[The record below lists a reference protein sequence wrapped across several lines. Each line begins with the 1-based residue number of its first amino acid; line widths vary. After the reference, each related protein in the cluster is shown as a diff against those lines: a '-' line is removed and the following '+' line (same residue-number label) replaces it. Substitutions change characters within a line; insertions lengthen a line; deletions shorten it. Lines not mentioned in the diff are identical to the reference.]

1 MTGTN
6 LTSSLACAVVLSFLI
21 LATLVLPTLF
31 KLCKRSRL
39 EELPADWLE
48 RFSPESY
55 RPMEG
60 LLNREDFAFLFR
72 QPGFDFSLYRKLRQ
86 ERLQIFRQYLDR
98 MIVDF
103 NRLHLVARLALAHS
117 NEDHSELL
125 VKLILLK
132 VRFSASVLA
141 AEFRY
146 MLCCFGLRTLSARA
160 LISELEELSAQVHAI
175 SSPHA
180 A

>member
-6 LTSSLACAVVLSFLI
+6 LTSSLACAVVLSFLL

-31 KLCKRSRL
+31 KLCKTSRL
-39 EELPADWLE
+39 EELPSDWLE

-72 QPGFDFSLYRKLRQ
+72 QPGFDLSLYRKLRY

-103 NRLHLVARLALAHS
+103 NCLHLIARLALAHS
-117 NEDHSELL
+117 SEDRSELL
-125 VKLILLK
+125 IKLILLK
-132 VRFSASVLA
+132 FRFSGSVLA

-146 MLCCFGLRTLSARA
+146 TLCRFGLRTLSARA
-160 LISELEELSAQVHAI
+160 LISELEEMCTQLQAI
-175 SSPHA
+175 SLAQA